1 MCLVAQLCLI
11 FVTPLT
17 VAHQAPLSM
26 GFSRREYWKGCH
38 FLLQGIFLTQGS
50 NSCLFHLLHC
60 RQILYHLSH
69 QGSLHLHINIQEH
82 RFEFEPISDNLGLN
96 PKTCVYQMC
105 DLNNAHLL
113 GAQMVKNRPAMWET
127 WVRFL
132 SPESRRSPGG
142 GNGYPL

>member
-1 MCLVAQLCLI
+1 M
-11 FVTPLT
+11 
-17 VAHQAPLSM
+17 
-26 GFSRREYWKGCH
+26 GCH

-127 WVRFL
+127 WVQSL
-132 SPESRRSPGG
+132 GWEDALEEALEAALEKEMATHSNILAWKIP
-142 GNGYPL
+142 